1 MLTSLQNAEQG
12 FCGSAPLQ
20 ESLQRVLV
28 DLVELALQGKQTHWN
43 LVGPNFRDLH
53 LQLDEIVL
61 AARTFADVVAERM
74 RSLHLLP
81 DARTRT
87 IASTSTLPAL
97 AAGELLT
104 TEAVDAVTERLDRVA
119 ATAREVHDQVDEE
132 DPTSADILHDILS
145 RIEQLSWM
153 VSAQNRRPG
162 A

>member
-61 AARTFADVVAERM
+61 AARTFADVVAP
-74 RSLHLLP
+74 L
-81 DARTRT
+81 
-87 IASTSTLPAL
+87 
-97 AAGELLT
+97 
-104 TEAVDAVTERLDRVA
+104 RLSVVVA
-119 ATAREVHDQVDEE
+119 AAVHAPQFR
-132 DPTSADILHDILS
+132 LS
-145 RIEQLSWM
+145 PR
-153 VSAQNRRPG
+153 
-162 A
+162 